1 MFYISALAHVILGP
15 KAMSGR
21 PVEHARAIVNE
32 SKRKQWLEFLEL
44 ERTLKFFYANP
55 FAL

>member
-1 MFYISALAHVILGP
+1 
-15 KAMSGR
+15 MSGR
-21 PVEHARAIVNE
+21 PVEHARAIENE

-44 ERTLKFFYANP
+44 GKTLKIFYENP